1 MKLLRHATSR
11 AATHAP
17 VAAVYVV
24 GLACYALYLS
34 GSAQAQTATE
44 FFKGRQLTMLVGG
57 GTGGSVNIYGRM
69 VARHIVRYLPGN
81 PTIVAKNLPAAGG
94 IQAYQTLGST
104 APKDGSLFATSAR
117 GPLTDPILTTKKR
130 LYDPRKFIWIGSM
143 NDDSS
148 LCFTGPHSKIK
159 TLADA
164 RKTETTM
171 AATGHLSESS
181 KFPKAVNAIAGTKFK
196 VITGYRGASG
206 TVLAVEKKE
215 VDGRCTTFGSIFATQ
230 PHVLTDK
237 SYNLIMQVGVS
248 RHPAAKDV
256 PTVLEFARNDA
267 DKALLKLVLQP
278 LQITSNFVL
287 PEGVP
292 ADRVKV
298 WRDAFQKTL
307 RDKQF
312 LAETKKVKLDITPR
326 TGEEVAK
333 IIDDLYTVEPKAV
346 EQARKVFEYGKSR
359 R

>member
-1 MKLLRHATSR
+1 MELRDTSMKMVIRVALVASPMLVLAG
-11 AATHAP
+11 AP
-17 VAAVYVV
+17 
-24 GLACYALYLS
+24 AL
-34 GSAQAQTATE
+34 AQTADE

-69 VARHIVRYLPGN
+69 VARHIVKYLPGN
-81 PTIVAKNLPAAGG
+81 PSIIAKNLPAAGG

-104 APKDGSLFATSAR
+104 APRDGSMFATSAR
-117 GPLTDPILTTKKR
+117 GPLTDPILTTKKP

-148 LCFTGPHSKIK
+148 ICFTGKHSNIK

-164 RKTETTM
+164 RASETTM

-215 VDGRCTTFGSIFATQ
+215 VDGRCTTFGSVFATQ

-237 SYNLIMQVGVS
+237 SYNLIMQVGVE

-256 PTVLEFARNDA
+256 PTVLEFAKTDA
-267 DKALLKLVLQP
+267 DKALLKLVLEP
-278 LQITSNFVL
+278 LRITSNFVL

-292 ADRVKV
+292 ADRVRI

-307 RDKQF
+307 RDKNF
-312 LAETKKVKLDITPR
+312 LAEAKKIKLDITPR
-326 TGEEVAK
+326 TGEEVANIIEKLYK
-333 IIDDLYTVEPKAV
+333 IEPQIVKR
-346 EQARKVFEYGKSR
+346 AREIFEYGKSR